1 VSISICLPSLSG
13 NRDRKKTKRERK
25 TTSSETGPLMEMP
38 VEEIIAELPK
48 PDIPMLNSKLAG
60 LSNLD
65 PTGLRLLERAWEAMT
80 AGQRWEIIARLVE
93 LAEDNFD
100 LNYDSIF
107 KGRLKDPDARVRCA
121 AIEGLWENEE
131 TSLIEPLINLMAHD
145 PAEEVRAAAAK
156 DLGKF
161 ALLAE
166 LEKVRVGL
174 KDRITGALLGAI
186 NDHSQPLE
194 VRRRALE
201 SAAPLSMPRV
211 REAIAQAYGS
221 GNRLYKI
228 SAVFAMGK
236 NCDPVW
242 LPVLSKEMASADSAL
257 RYEAATAAGDLGEK
271 DAVPRLARLIA
282 DPDLEVQLAAI
293 KALGK
298 IGAPEA
304 KGPLEACRANPDET
318 VREAAEAALDELAAG
333 ENPISFKH

>member
-1 VSISICLPSLSG
+1 
-13 NRDRKKTKRERK
+13 
-25 TTSSETGPLMEMP
+25 MEMP
-38 VEEIIAELPK
+38 VEEIIAELSR

-60 LSNLD
+60 LSNLSL
-65 PTGLRLLERAWEAMT
+65 PELRLLERTWEAMT
-80 AGQRWEIIARLVE
+80 AERRWEIVARLVE

-100 LNYDSIF
+100 LNFDGIF
-107 KGRLKDPDARVRCA
+107 KDRLKDPDARVRCA

-131 TSLIEPLINLMAHD
+131 TSLIEPLINLLAHD
-145 PAEEVRAAAAK
+145 PAGEVRVAAAK

-166 LEKVRVGL
+166 LEKVRAGL

-186 NDHSQPLE
+186 NDHNQPLE
-194 VRRRALE
+194 VKRRALE
-201 SAAPLSMPRV
+201 SAAPLSLPQV

-221 GNRLYKI
+221 GNRPYKI
-228 SAVFAMGK
+228 SAVFAMGR

-242 LPVLSKEMASADSAL
+242 LPVLSKEMDSADSAL

-271 DAVPRLARLIA
+271 EAVPLLARLIA

-304 KGPLEACRANPDET
+304 KGSLEACRDNPNEAI
-318 VREAAEAALDELAAG
+318 REAAEAALDELEAG
-333 ENPISFKH
+333 KDPLSFQ

>member
-1 VSISICLPSLSG
+1 
-13 NRDRKKTKRERK
+13 
-25 TTSSETGPLMEMP
+25 MP
-38 VEEIIAELPK
+38 VKDIIAELAK

-65 PTGLRLLERAWEAMT
+65 LAELRLLERAWEAMT
-80 AGQRWEIIARLVE
+80 TERRLEIVTRLVD

-100 LNYDSIF
+100 LDYNSIF
-107 KGRLKDPDARVRCA
+107 KGRLKDPDNRVRCA

-131 TSLIEPLINLMAHD
+131 TSLIEPLISLLAHD
-145 PAEEVRAAAAK
+145 PAEDVRSAAAK

-166 LEKVRVGL
+166 LEKVRPGL
-174 KDRITGALLGAI
+174 KDRIAGALLGAI
-186 NDHSQPLE
+186 SDRNQPLE
-194 VRRRALE
+194 VKRRALE
-201 SAAPLSMPRV
+201 SVAPLSLPQV

-242 LPVLSKEMASADSAL
+242 LPMLSKEMDSADSAL

-271 DAVPRLARLIA
+271 HAVPLLARLID

-293 KALGK
+293 KALGR

-304 KGPLEACRANPDET
+304 KGSLEACRNDPNEAIRE
-318 VREAAEAALDELAAG
+318 EAAAALDELAAG
-333 ENPISFKH
+333 GDPLSF